1 MKTWLRL
8 RSRQPIKAGSLV
20 APEASKTSYNMLY
33 QHFELDLKP

>member
-1 MKTWLRL
+1 METWLRL

-20 APEASKTSYNMLY
+20 ALEASRKSYNMSH